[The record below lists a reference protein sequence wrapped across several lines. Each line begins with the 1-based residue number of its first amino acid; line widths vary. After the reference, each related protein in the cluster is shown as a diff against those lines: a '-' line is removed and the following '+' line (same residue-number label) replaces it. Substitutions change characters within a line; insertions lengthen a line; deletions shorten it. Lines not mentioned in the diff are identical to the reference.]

1 VTPVN
6 HALTQATVIPYLQAH
21 GLLPADSVR
30 GVSVA
35 RRAGLNLTF
44 AVVLRPGGG
53 AGPAGW
59 FVKQGVGRASRR
71 AVAHEHAAYRE
82 LNREPR
88 GIGAFIPALV
98 DYDAERAILV
108 LELAGHY
115 RNLHERRRTAQG
127 FSPRFGRVL
136 GEALG
141 CLHEHRPPDHWDE
154 PREAAPPWIL
164 RAHRPRPAALRDAS
178 LAELEVV
185 KLLQHS
191 PPIRDG
197 LDELAADWWPQAF
210 VHGDFRWENCV
221 VADVRSVRPLMR
233 IVDFERAAAGDPAL
247 DVGAAFAEYIRSWL
261 SSMPVEPASGA
272 AQLRDG
278 AIRPVEEMHPEIAAL
293 WRAYAERRS
302 LDDAAREAM
311 LARCMDFA
319 AVRLIAA
326 AFEETGEAEGLPAG
340 AGRAVQLAE
349 SLFAWPW
356 DASAHLIGIVP

>member
-1 VTPVN
+1 VTPVD
-6 HALTQATVIPYLQAH
+6 HALTQATVIPYLQSH
-21 GLLPADSVR
+21 GLLPADSLDR
-30 GVSVA
+30 VSVA

-44 AVVLRPGGG
+44 AIVRRAGHG
-53 AGPAGW
+53 AMPAGW
-59 FVKQGVGRASRR
+59 FVKQGLGRASRQ

-82 LNREPR
+82 LNRDTQ
-88 GIGAFIPALV
+88 GIGAFIPELV
-98 DYDAERAILV
+98 DYNAERAILV

-127 FSPRFGRVL
+127 FSPRFGRAL

-154 PREAAPPWIL
+154 PRHAAPPWIL

-178 LAELEVV
+178 PAELEVV

-197 LDELAADWWPQAF
+197 LDSLAADWGPRAF
-210 VHGDFRWENCV
+210 IHGDFRWENCV
-221 VADVRSVRPLMR
+221 VADARGVRPLVR
-233 IVDFERAAAGDPAL
+233 IVDFESASAGDPAL
-247 DVGAAFAEYIRSWL
+247 DVGAALAEYIRSWL
-261 SSMPVEPASGA
+261 SSMPVEPASSAG
-272 AQLRDG
+272 QLRDG
-278 AIRPVEEMHPEIAAL
+278 AIRPVEEMRPEIAAL
-293 WRAYAERRS
+293 WRAYAERRG
-302 LDDAAREAM
+302 LDDAEREAM

-319 AVRLIAA
+319 AVRLIAT
-326 AFEETGEAEGLPAG
+326 AFEETGEVERLPSG

-356 DASAHLIGIVP
+356 HASAQLIGVVP